1 MLVLLALVFVGALFI
16 SVTLLPVL
24 MQNAERWH
32 LVDVPN
38 EKRKI
43 HKVSKPRVG
52 GLGIVAAAF
61 LSATY
66 WLVGHEVPPGLVVGA
81 VTIVVFGYL
90 DDRHN
95 LRVRWKLFGQILA
108 ALALLMG
115 GTVIPHVPF
124 LPLDVAPPWLTWP
137 LTFVFVLG
145 AINAVNLSD
154 GLDGL
159 AGGMALMSLC
169 LIAALGLSGG
179 QYLAPVIATAVGGG
193 LMGFLRYNT
202 HPSQMFMGDT
212 GSQFLGYVIAA
223 LAILLVQEPGLP
235 VSPML
240 PLLIVGMPVLDTAA
254 VMMLRI
260 LKGRSPFLPDSSHL
274 HHQLID
280 VGLSHHQAVAMLYAL
295 QFLLLALAWEYRFAM
310 EWKVALVYGAFTLIV
325 LGPVAVLR
333 LTNTALVHRQE
344 GTVERRN
351 QLLRRLGWVY
361 LHSSRIIA
369 SGLGLLLV
377 VAAFLVRRPVEG
389 LGHTPLLAAFTGAMV
404 WAIFRER
411 REFVVRLLVYMACAF
426 VVYAIS
432 ESAARP
438 VFTLGFDVVLVLMVA
453 FLFLA
458 IRMTRREVFRPDT
471 QDALVVL
478 MILIIPLLPFGPMAE
493 IELQRIA
500 LRSAA
505 LGCAALLLRI
515 RPQPLPRCPAFHPE
529 HRSDRRLAGAGSV
542 RRFCGN
548 ICRA

>member
-124 LPLDVAPPWLTWP
+124 LPLDVALPWLTWP

-295 QFLLLALAWEYRFAM
+295 QFLLLALAWGYRFAM
-310 EWKVALVYGAFTLIV
+310 EWKVVLFYGAFTLIV

-333 LTNTALVHRQE
+333 LTSTALVHRQE

-505 LGCAALLLRI
+505 LLYCCEFVLSRSPGARHFTLNTAAIAALLVL
-515 RPQPLPRCPAFHPE
+515 
-529 HRSDRRLAGAGSV
+529 GV
-542 RRFCGN
+542 
-548 ICRA
+548 